1 MRGRLAMGPGLHDP
15 LRQLRSMHTLLDMV
29 ETMILEGLQ
38 NEEERAKY
46 WRKVY
51 TPPVGAMGKRKTPPP
66 GFDAADE
73 MASFRELL

>member
-1 MRGRLAMGPGLHDP
+1 MGPGLHDP

-29 ETMILEGLQ
+29 ETMILEGMQ
-38 NEEERAKY
+38 SEEDRAKY

-51 TPPVGAMGKRKTPPP
+51 TPPVGAMGRRRTPPP
-66 GFDAADE
+66 GWDAESE

>member
-1 MRGRLAMGPGLHDP
+1 MGPGLHDP

-38 NEEERAKY
+38 TEEDRAKY

-66 GFDAADE
+66 GFSPEEE
-73 MASFRELL
+73 MAGFRDLL